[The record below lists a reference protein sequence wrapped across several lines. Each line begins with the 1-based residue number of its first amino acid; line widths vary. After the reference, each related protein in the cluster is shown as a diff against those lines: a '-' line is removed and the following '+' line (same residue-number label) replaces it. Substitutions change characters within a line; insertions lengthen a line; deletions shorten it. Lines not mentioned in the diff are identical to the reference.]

1 MRCFLFCL
9 TPVEYIML
17 CRELSMFDEMLMMVV
32 SALSHRET
40 VSIDKYIYKNINLV
54 VLQCLVCY
62 LCLFPD
68 SVAKHAL
75 TK

>member
-40 VSIDKYIYKNINLV
+40 LSIDKYIYKNINLV
-54 VLQCLVCY
+54 VLHVLFVICVCFRIV
-62 LCLFPD
+62 LPNTL
-68 SVAKHAL
+68 
-75 TK
+75 

>member
-1 MRCFLFCL
+1 MRCFLFYL

-40 VSIDKYIYKNINLV
+40 LSIDKYIYKNINLV
-54 VLQCLVCY
+54 VLHVLFVICVCFRIV
-62 LCLFPD
+62 LPNTL
-68 SVAKHAL
+68 
-75 TK
+75 